1 MSQLQVGQRVQ
12 VDLLGMRL
20 PHREEGAADCTIVA
34 LGPGVITVRLDGA
47 GRAPSEVTVSPGRIE
62 RWR

>member
-1 MSQLQVGQRVQ
+1 MSQLQIGQKVQ
-12 VDLLGMRL
+12 VDLFGMRV
-20 PHREEGAADCTIVA
+20 PHREEGAAECTIVA

-47 GRAPSEVTVSPGRIE
+47 GRGPSEVTVSPGRID